1 MGANKKNNGSPRIF
15 PTTQLTQNGPSFAKV
30 AAYHPPGR
38 TSGSVP
44 MSGCPNKAQKKIKTA
59 LGMGRIIGEATWKA
73 VRWFLVLISPS

>member
-44 MSGCPNKAQKKIKTA
+44 MSGCPNKAQNKN
-59 LGMGRIIGEATWKA
+59 GIGHGAHH
-73 VRWFLVLISPS
+73 R